1 MADFLKKEPAQAGQQ
16 FPVPGAVSEREAVSG
31 TSPVQ
36 AQAAVRRDGPNPGQ
50 AEAIA
55 HRDGPML
62 VLAGPG
68 SGKTYTV
75 TQRIRCLI
83 EEGGA
88 EPSSILVIT
97 FTRAAAD
104 EMKGRF
110 TRLTEGKFYPVNF
123 GTFHAVYYHI
133 LKNAYHYHSGNILSE
148 HEKREL
154 IKTVLLRQKGF
165 PSMEEDQEELLLS
178 QISRYKND
186 GCPKNIQESLGDTC
200 VLKEEQ
206 FLAVYSA
213 YSREAGERHKLDF
226 DDMVLGC
233 RELFV
238 KYPNILAAWQ
248 KKFKYI
254 LVDEFQDI
262 NPMQY
267 KVLRMLALPE
277 NNLFVVGDD
286 DQSIYAFRG
295 ARPRLMLGFQRDY
308 PQAKRVEL
316 SVNYRSTPEILD
328 CAGRL
333 IQVNKS
339 RFPKNSRA
347 AAEHGE
353 AVRFL
358 GFPDRRAQNERIVQE
373 LEEMGKERG
382 RAAVIFRT
390 NRDAGELA
398 ELLAEKG
405 VPFWMKEKLKS
416 PYRSRTALDLRAYLA
431 FVFAGRKRADF
442 FRIMNRPKRYISR
455 SAVETETVDL
465 ERLKEYYRDRPYMG
479 EILRKLQMELA
490 RLGRM
495 DVYAAVNYIRKGMGY
510 DEYLRQS
517 ALEECRSIKEL
528 REEADWFQKQAKA
541 FSTQEELE
549 EHILFYEKE
558 LEGAA
563 AKRPGEDCV
572 SLLTMHAS
580 KGLEYDCVYLP
591 DCNEG
596 TIPHKKSMKGE
607 QVEEERRMFYVAMT
621 RARKRL
627 TLMWVA
633 GTKEEP
639 GFLSRFLRDLGL

>member
-1 MADFLKKEPAQAGQQ
+1 MAELLPKGPGRAEPLTEGPGGGPGSCRAKAPAAG
-16 FPVPGAVSEREAVSG
+16 A
-31 TSPVQ
+31 
-36 AQAAVRRDGPNPGQ
+36 NPGQ
-50 AEAIA
+50 AKAIA

-68 SGKTYTV
+68 SGKTYTI

-88 EPSSILVIT
+88 EPESILVIT

-110 TRLTEGKFYPVNF
+110 LRLTEGKFYPVNF

-133 LKNAYHYHSGNILSE
+133 LKSAYHYHSGNILSE
-148 HEKREL
+148 QEKREL
-154 IKTVLLRQKGF
+154 LKTVILQTKGLPAMEDDEAEILLN
-165 PSMEEDQEELLLS
+165 

-186 GCPKNIQESLGDTC
+186 GCPEDISQSLGDNCALRPET
-200 VLKEEQ
+200 
-206 FLAVYSA
+206 FAAVYRA
-213 YSREAGERHKLDF
+213 YSREAKERRKLDF
-226 DDMVLGC
+226 DDMVLSC
-233 RELFV
+233 RELFLQ
-238 KYPNILAAWQ
+238 YPHILSAWQ
-248 KKFKYI
+248 KKFRYI

-262 NPMQY
+262 NAMQY
-267 KVLRMLALPE
+267 EVLRMLALPE

-295 ARPRLMLGFQRDY
+295 ARPELMLGFEKDY
-308 PQAKRVEL
+308 PKAQRVEL
-316 SVNYRSTPEILD
+316 SVNYRSTPEILA
-328 CAGRL
+328 CAGKL
-333 IQVNKS
+333 ISVNRN
-339 RFPKNSRA
+339 RFPKKSRA
-347 AAEHGE
+347 DAGHGE

-358 GFPDRRAQNERIVQE
+358 GFPDRQAQNERIAQE
-373 LEEMGKERG
+373 LLEAGRERG
-382 RAAVIFRT
+382 KAAVIFRT

-398 ELLAEKG
+398 ELLMKKKI
-405 VPFWMKEKLKS
+405 PFWMKEKLKS
-416 PYRSRTALDLRAYLA
+416 PYRSQTALDLRAYLA
-431 FVFAGRKRADF
+431 FAFAGQKRSDF

-455 SAVETETVDL
+455 SAIDAPQVDP
-465 ERLKEYYRDRPYMG
+465 ERLKAYYRDKPYMQQ
-479 EILRKLQMELA
+479 ILRRLQLDLA
-490 RLGRM
+490 RLQKM
-495 DVYAAVNYIRKGMGY
+495 DPYAAVNYIRRGMGY
-510 DEYLRQS
+510 DEYLRQA
-517 ALEECRSIKEL
+517 ALEQGKKFQQL
-528 REEADWFQKQAKA
+528 KEEADWFQSQAKE
-541 FSTQEELE
+541 FPSREELE

-558 LEGAA
+558 LEKAA

-580 KGLEYDCVYLP
+580 KGLEYDAVYIP

-627 TLMWVA
+627 SLLWVA

-639 GFLSRFLRDLGL
+639 GFLSRFLSDLGV